1 MFFFLFQFF
10 AEKRCSLFICSIPA
24 DGPDLA
30 APPLLHFALCSVA
43 LVQAVCNVQLYS
55 CVVVHWLCTLQCGI
69 VDGLQCKVMLVC
81 LHCMF
86 VQKFHCKLFMYNVR
100 FVQFVDICVQGL
112 HFALC
117 SVDGLQCGVG
127 EE

>member
-1 MFFFLFQFF
+1 MQ
-10 AEKRCSLFICSIPA
+10 CT
-24 DGPDLA
+24 
-30 APPLLHFALCSVA
+30 
-43 LVQAVCNVQLYS
+43 
-55 CVVVHWLCTLQCGI
+55 VVHWLCTLQCGI
-69 VDGLQCKVMLVC
+69 VGGLQWKVMLVC

-86 VQKFHCKLFMYNVR
+86 VQKLHCRLFMYNVR
-100 FVQFVDICVQGL
+100 FVQFVDICSHGL

>member
-1 MFFFLFQFF
+1 MCKQCCLG
-10 AEKRCSLFICSIPA
+10 AS
-24 DGPDLA
+24 
-30 APPLLHFALCSVA
+30 SV
-43 LVQAVCNVQLYS
+43 QCT
-55 CVVVHWLCTLQCGI
+55 VVHWLCTLQCGI
-69 VDGLQCKVMLVC
+69 VGGLQCKVMLVC

-86 VQKFHCKLFMYNVR
+86 VQKLNCKLFMYNVR
-100 FVQFVDICVQGL
+100 FVQFVDICSHRL